1 MCPLYADTVAQKT
14 AEQRSRAQESIKRS
28 PTFRL
33 AFGLSITLISVVGYA
48 GYSISQ
54 LRSLRDIQSVNLD
67 RNRLDTHRLL
77 LLQDR
82 FYFLSRAIHGL
93 LESSTAPSILEWEPD
108 YRHLR
113 SEIESGFNPRDG
125 YSARRTLLDG
135 HYRSLWVEL
144 EKSFELARTGNETAA
159 REQLRQ
165 TLQLREASIC
175 SETTRLLLESNQ
187 GEGKTENSTR
197 LIYDQFL
204 RNSAIFAVGIVSVI
218 GLTSIWLVQFNRT
231 LFGQIVALSK
241 RRGELVRQLISM
253 QENTYRSIS
262 RELHDEFGQILTAIG
277 MMLNR
282 ADRKAGDLHEVREL
296 VQATLEK
303 VRSLSYALHP
313 VILTEVGLESALDLY
328 ITSFGK
334 RTGIEVSYER
344 PIETRQLDATIATH
358 LYRVV
363 QEALNNVAKHSRSR
377 LVAVTL
383 CFPENSVV
391 IEIRD
396 EGIGFGNVE
405 KVGLGLVSMRERVE
419 LVDGTV
425 EFISAD
431 PGAVVRVTVPIVAG
445 GSADV

>member
-1 MCPLYADTVAQKT
+1 M
-14 AEQRSRAQESIKRS
+14 KRS
-28 PTFRL
+28 PTLRL
-33 AFGLSITLISVVGYA
+33 ALGLSVTLISVVGYA

-54 LRSLRDIQSVNLD
+54 LRSLRDIQSVNMD
-67 RNRLDTHRLL
+67 RSRSETRRLL

-82 FYFLSRAIHGL
+82 FAMLSMAIRSL
-93 LESSTAPSILEWEPD
+93 LEAPSPPPVLGWEPE
-108 YRHLR
+108 YRYLKAEVESR
-113 SEIESGFNPRDG
+113 SSPPDRSSIRGT
-125 YSARRTLLDG
+125 ALDG
-135 HYRSLWVEL
+135 QYKSLWVDF
-144 EKSFELARTGNETAA
+144 EKSFEIARTGDEGAA
-159 REQLRQ
+159 RDQLRR
-165 TLQLREASIC
+165 TLQLREASIR
-175 SETTRLLLESNQ
+175 SETTRLLLDSNQ
-187 GEGKTENSTR
+187 GEGNAESSTLR
-197 LIYDQFL
+197 IYGQFL
-204 RNSAIFAVGIVSVI
+204 RNSGIFAVGIVAAI
-218 GLTSIWLVQFNRT
+218 GVTSIWLIQFNRR
-231 LFGQIVALSK
+231 LFEQVAALSK
-241 RRGELVRQLISM
+241 RRSELVRQLISM

-328 ITSFGK
+328 ITSFGR
-334 RTGIEVSYER
+334 RTGIEVRYQR
-344 PIETRQLDATIATH
+344 PAETRELDATIATH

-383 CFPENSVV
+383 SFPGNSVV
-391 IEIRD
+391 LEIRD

-419 LVDGTV
+419 LVDGSV

-431 PGAVVRVTVPIVAG
+431 PGAVVRVTVPILAG
-445 GSADV
+445 GSVNG